1 MGPGGVCAIEVKNVK
16 GTVFCDGDVWVR
28 DKRDN
33 WGNLVRA
40 KEPIADKGGRGP
52 SRQVN
57 ESADLLEAFL
67 KKTIPTCRIRR
78 YVVFTSAD
86 VDFGELENLS
96 VDGVY
101 LMRNWDPEE
110 MLKEG
115 AAALTVRE
123 AGLIV
128 AQIARDHRYHEER
141 RRRPHP

>member
-1 MGPGGVCAIEVKNVK
+1 
-16 GTVFCDGDVWVR
+16 
-28 DKRDN
+28 
-33 WGNLVRA
+33 
-40 KEPIADKGGRGP
+40 
-52 SRQVN
+52 
-57 ESADLLEAFL
+57 LEAFL